1 MRVMDLAIELVV
13 FVGSAAVTAFL
24 TILFIHYGL
33 GVPPSALRLNAL
45 ISAGALGIVVAVAI
59 VGADERED

>member
-45 ISAGALGIVVAVAI
+45 ISAGALGIVLAVAI

>member
-13 FVGSAAVTAFL
+13 FVGSAAVTALL
-24 TILFIHYGL
+24 TVLFIDYGL
-33 GVPPSALRLNAL
+33 GVPPSVLRLNAL
-45 ISAGALGIVVAVAI
+45 ISAGALGIVLAVAI

>member
-1 MRVMDLAIELVV
+1 MRVIDLAIELVV
-13 FVGSAAVTAFL
+13 FVGSAAVTAL
-24 TILFIHYGL
+24 MTTLLIDYGL

-45 ISAGALGIVVAVAI
+45 ISAGALGIVLAVAI

>member
-33 GVPPSALRLNAL
+33 GVPPSALRRNAL
-45 ISAGALGIVVAVAI
+45 ISAGALGIVLAVAI